1 MLKNLQCVCINPAP
15 FRPQPISR
23 NMEEGSIRFELE
35 RQACQSL
42 RKVLQLKL
50 QQRRTR
56 EELATQGMMPPLKS
70 SAAFHKQTGS
80 LERAWSEEDLKRK
93 IKSKPEQSGLNRRQI
108 LEGMSAE
115 TLFLKRAR
123 LTKDLNEKVA
133 HRPRPIDLI
142 HKNRPVQPNI
152 KQASTDFLKT
162 SRESSSCDEHSND
175 SLSPGQ
181 AVSHECPLGSGL
193 VHSPSENLSRSSIPS
208 PTQMPPAGHHYPPIC
223 GSFNSLK
230 LDSRTL
236 DSSTLMGG
244 TNAHITPK
252 QNSDRTCQKNK
263 KTKDNKPKIK
273 KLKYH
278 QYIPPDQKGDK
289 ESPPHLDSSY
299 GKILQQQQLYLQ
311 LQILSQQKNH
321 NYHTILPAPPNR
333 DQKQSSSSST
343 TSTSS
348 PQSSAPPSTDLPN
361 QQSLI
366 CLSSSAEIKSGSANP
381 NLDNMRVTELR
392 SELKLRSLPISGTK
406 TNLIQRLRSYQE
418 KNQGCDFTSSPTA
431 EGTKG
436 LELKEGP
443 ESSKT
448 GDHLLQEQ
456 QCLKFETSFFNADP
470 RNGVSPALSPE
481 QPMRCEDTNPVPP
494 PLTSSLSKSPKYI
507 SLNGDPLGELSCS
520 PTEFN
525 LQPSLVA
532 RHPANIKK
540 DPPCCT
546 RTPTHLSLKSVS
558 LQKHCLASSPANTAA
573 APLVTAD
580 KDRMLRE
587 KDKQI
592 AELTRMLKQKQRLV
606 EVLRRQLEHESRGA
620 PEQRVFL
627 KVKEEPP
634 DISCGSLQISSV
646 SPELDSTRITIKQE
660 AVEVDIG
667 GASVGPP
674 CHLSS
679 LPPTT
684 EKIKD
689 WVHLSLQPG
698 QKILQKKQ
706 DHVCLQQPPL
716 RLAQQQAIQRCIQ
729 GTQQKQKNP
738 QKQQKRQRDQQKQHC
753 QHSEHPE
760 PRQPKQQDKPKQQR
774 SLFQRQSKEKQ
785 TRQLQQIQM
794 HLKQKCPKNVGLQS
808 NSTPDVVID
817 DTGKHFLISPN
828 INTDQSRNNA
838 ADRRTSNNI
847 TLQGQKG
854 SAQAFICQPQQEGSD
869 CLGPP
874 SSLQPFFMDQD
885 PALRGRDNTTPP
897 FQNELCSDLDVLLSP
912 LSPASV
918 KTASS
923 LLDDHEQE
931 NEDNIIDIILQ
942 AGEMSFR
949 PSTDPSL
956 DSLDSASF
964 SCLSPTPLPHLLI
977 SQPIPSSPDPS
988 KPAASLQPELQE
1000 EKHHLSTNGRL
1011 EDFLES
1017 TTGKP
1022 LLGVEPGGLITLIDD
1037 LHSQLL
1043 CTPSILDHPPS
1054 PMDALDDVGRWGF
1067 DNKGWLDLS
1076 TRGDLDED
1084 TPTLAPLGPPTPVSV
1099 FSMDFLDSADLHLNW
1114 DSCL

>member
-1 MLKNLQCVCINPAP
+1 
-15 FRPQPISR
+15 S
-23 NMEEGSIRFELE
+23 
-35 RQACQSL
+35 
-42 RKVLQLKL
+42 VLQLKL

-152 KQASTDFLKT
+152 KQASTDLKYPKEK
-162 SRESSSCDEHSND
+162 ESSSCDEHSND

-244 TNAHITPK
+244 TNAHITHTFLFLPQPK

-406 TNLIQRLRSYQE
+406 TNLIQRLRSYQ
-418 KNQGCDFTSSPTA
+418 
-431 EGTKG
+431 
-436 LELKEGP
+436 
-443 ESSKT
+443 
-448 GDHLLQEQ
+448 
-456 QCLKFETSFFNADP
+456 ADP

-481 QPMRCEDTNPVPP
+481 Q
-494 PLTSSLSKSPKYI
+494 SPQ
-507 SLNGDPLGELSCS
+507 SCS

-794 HLKQKCPKNVGLQS
+794 HLKQVLQY
-808 NSTPDVVID
+808 T
-817 DTGKHFLISPN
+817 DTHDQGNLQQIRHFIVLRKSY
-828 INTDQSRNNA
+828 D
-838 ADRRTSNNI
+838 
-847 TLQGQKG
+847 
-854 SAQAFICQPQQEGSD
+854 
-869 CLGPP
+869 PP
-874 SSLQPFFMDQD
+874 SSHIK
-885 PALRGRDNTTPP
+885 NY
-897 FQNELCSDLDVLLSP
+897 
-912 LSPASV
+912 
-918 KTASS
+918 
-923 LLDDHEQE
+923 
-931 NEDNIIDIILQ
+931 IIL
-942 AGEMSFR
+942 
-949 PSTDPSL
+949 
-956 DSLDSASF
+956 
-964 SCLSPTPLPHLLI
+964 CI
-977 SQPIPSSPDPS
+977 KNPDPS